1 MHVERAVRALPRGG
15 SGRFPR
21 TFVPTALVV
30 AVLLAAAT
38 TGCRS
43 YEASPVD
50 AAAHREAFLLR
61 ADRFLRAD
69 HEAPDARADDEAPM
83 RVGMSELER
92 AALLFHADLRVARLE
107 AGVARA
113 SADFAGLWDDPSVG
127 FQWTRLVEAAGR
139 PDELLGLASLTIPLS
154 GRLEFEKARL
164 GAEHAVA
171 LEEVAALEWRVRMDL
186 ARAWTRWRAARAL
199 VVETR
204 RYVASVDAIL
214 PVVAAMEEVGELA
227 RTEARLLRIER
238 AAAAAELARL
248 EADEGRLALLVAA
261 AAGLPPV
268 VAEWLDAEDARL
280 GVDGAVAD
288 ATGEEMGRA
297 SGGLDAAASGARE
310 GAAVDDAPPVRV
322 ARAAYE
328 AAERRLAEEV
338 RRQYPD
344 LVLGPGYGTQD
355 GERQF
360 QLGVSVA
367 LPLWNRNRRAI
378 AEAEAAREVARA
390 ALERAVEFRELALA
404 SARRVEAGARA
415 VRMLVEDE
423 LLPLAEAQYAESRE
437 LARLG
442 EVNVLGLLTGLGQ
455 LLDAR
460 QRLVEARRDESL
472 ASIEVREAIGTP
484 VAVTNG
490 GGS

>member
-1 MHVERAVRALPRGG
+1 ARGA
-15 SGRFPR
+15 R
-21 TFVPTALVV
+21 TA
-30 AVLLAAAT
+30 
-38 TGCRS
+38 
-43 YEASPVD
+43 
-50 AAAHREAFLLR
+50 
-61 ADRFLRAD
+61 
-69 HEAPDARADDEAPM
+69 DEAPV
-83 RVGMSELER
+83 RLGMAELER

-127 FQWTRLVEAAGR
+127 FQWTRFVELAGR
-139 PDELLGLASLTIPLS
+139 PDELFGLASLTIPLS

-204 RYVASVDAIL
+204 RFVAAIDAIL
-214 PVVAAMEEVGELA
+214 PVVAAMEEIGELA

-238 AAAAAELARL
+238 AAAAADLVRL

-268 VAEWLDAEDARL
+268 VADWLDASEMSEMSQASEASG
-280 GVDGAVAD
+280 GVTGAGAVAVHE
-288 ATGEEMGRA
+288 TVHRA
-297 SGGLDAAASGARE
+297 SDGDDAGSSGTESSAADASVAVE
-310 GAAVDDAPPVRV
+310 GAAVDDSPPVRV

-367 LPLWNRNRRAI
+367 LPLWNRNQRAI

-404 SARRVEAGARA
+404 SARRIEAGARA
-415 VRMLVEDE
+415 VRILVEDE

-442 EVNVLGLLTGLGQ
+442 EVHVLGLLAGLGQ

-460 QRLVEARRDESL
+460 QRLVEARRDEAL

-484 VAVTNG
+484 VAVING